1 MMTKKILIA
10 GAGWLGW
17 PLVLELQKY
26 GHDVSVLGQ
35 SVAKQE
41 RFSRHGIPYILTNY
55 SSIPVDKLCCDV
67 LVICIPP
74 VDGYLVMLETL
85 LNSISTQQIIFTSS
99 TSVYAQT
106 FGEVDEESMC
116 AGNPLLLQ
124 AEQLLL
130 SSEIPTAV
138 LRLGGL
144 VGIGRHP
151 AKHFSGKINIPN
163 GNAPVNIVHQ
173 GDVIQFILALVRT
186 STQGVFNVVN
196 PAHPTRKEYYE
207 KKCIEQGLAPC
218 RFTNEGQGKIVHGN
232 KIVMRTGLPYSYSI
246 V

>member
-1 MMTKKILIA
+1 MMTKKNLIA

-17 PLVLELQKY
+17 PLALELQKC
-26 GHDVSVLGQ
+26 GHIVSVLGR
-35 SVAKQE
+35 SESKQKP
-41 RFSRHGIPYILTNY
+41 FSRHGIPYFLTNY
-55 SSIPVDKLCCDV
+55 SSIPVDKVSCDV

-74 VDGYLVMLETL
+74 VDGYLVILRYL
-85 LNSISTQQIIFTSS
+85 LDSISTQYIVFTSS

-173 GDVIQFILALVRT
+173 GDVIQFICTMVL
-186 STQGVFNVVN
+186 S
-196 PAHPTRKEYYE
+196 
-207 KKCIEQGLAPC
+207 
-218 RFTNEGQGKIVHGN
+218 
-232 KIVMRTGLPYSYSI
+232 
-246 V
+246 

>member
-1 MMTKKILIA
+1 MMTKKNLIA

-17 PLVLELQKY
+17 PLALELQKC
-26 GHDVSVLGQ
+26 GHIVSVLGR
-35 SVAKQE
+35 SESKQKP
-41 RFSRHGIPYILTNY
+41 FSRHGIPYFLTNY
-55 SSIPVDKLCCDV
+55 SSIPVDKVSCDV

-74 VDGYLVMLETL
+74 VDGYLVILRYL
-85 LNSISTQQIIFTSS
+85 LDSISTQYIVFTSS

-163 GNAPVNIVHQ
+163 GKAPVNLVHQ
-173 GDVIQFILALVRT
+173 GDVIQFICTMVSA

-196 PAHPTRKEYYE
+196 PAHPPRKEYYE
-207 KKCIEQGLAPC
+207 KKCLEQGLSPC
-218 RFTNEGQGKIVHGN
+218 AFTDDGQGKIVHGN